1 MWRQKIK
8 KSSKNGEIIKLH
20 GNELLCSRDI
30 WTINSVS
37 DKLFRWFGITFT
49 EMPRVLDRMGF
60 QNKEYVIYAKEI
72 TNSKITMII
81 QTKSQTVTLEIMR
94 EYSIAPYPTWKL
106 TDEDGTS
113 KVYSVEKKLIVEQL
127 SIESDDDL
135 A

>member
-1 MWRQKIK
+1 MK
-8 KSSKNGEIIKLH
+8 KSSNNGEIIKLH

-37 DKLFRWFGITFT
+37 DRLFRWFGITFT